1 MDNMFSNT
9 DTSLLKANIERINE
23 QIKMKQNDI
32 FKPTLEDRLKIHNII
47 LDYIKKHK
55 RKVYG
60 GYAVNKL
67 LISKGCEPIYK
78 DYEVPDIDFYS
89 IDPNSDV
96 INLCNILFD
105 SGYTRVSARE
115 AKHQNT
121 YSIFVNFDLYCD
133 ITYMPSNIYKKT
145 PYITIEDI
153 IYVNPN
159 FMIIDYLRMI
169 TDPLNSYW
177 RIEKSFSRLIKLLEY
192 FPLPRF
198 NKEIEIGETDNDE
211 HIKNS
216 IDIILDDIKNKDIV
230 VVGFYAYNY
239 FLEKSKFT
247 EKNKKIKSLNIPY
260 LEIIS
265 KNYKK
270 DFDSIMEKL
279 KLNYVDKIQHTEFNP
294 FFIFLGNSVEVYLEN
309 ELILIMY
316 DYQNRCHP
324 FISNNN
330 IKIGTLS
337 LTLMYSQINVIKYRI
352 LDDNN
357 FKLINMIMVSHL
369 IQMKNYFLS
378 KNKKTIFD
386 ETPFKDFVIECISS
400 DINPDHEQLLKF
412 ERRRAQNKPVMFIYD
427 PSKNRKDKKDENFF
441 FSNISGNEIENEKR
455 LKLNDAIRDDQ
466 SEYSNEESNNIEA
479 EEDVEDEENIEE

>member
-1 MDNMFSNT
+1 MFSNT
-9 DTSLLKANIERINE
+9 DSSLLKANIERINE

-32 FKPTLEDRLKIHNII
+32 FKPSLQERIKIHNII

-55 RKVYG
+55 RKIYG

-67 LISKGCEPIYK
+67 LISKGCESIYK

-133 ITYMPSNIYKKT
+133 ITYMPSNIYKKV
-145 PYITIEDI
+145 PYISLDNI

-177 RIEKSFSRLIKLLEY
+177 RIEKSFSRLIKILEY

-198 NKEIEIGETDNDE
+198 NKEIEIGDTDNDLNIQNA
-211 HIKNS
+211 IK
-216 IDIILDDIKNKDIV
+216 IILDDIKNKDII

-239 FLEKSKFT
+239 YLKQSKFT
-247 EKNKKIKSLNIPY
+247 EKNRQIKPLNIPY

-265 KNYKK
+265 KNYKQ

-279 KLNYVDKIQHTEFNP
+279 KLTYSDKIEHTEFNP
-294 FFIFLGNSVEVYLEN
+294 FFIFLGNSVEVYLDG
-309 ELILIMY
+309 ELILIIY
-316 DYQNRCHP
+316 DYQKRCHP
-324 FISNNN
+324 FIVDNN

-337 LTLMYSQINVIKYRI
+337 LTLMYSQINVIKFRI
-352 LDDNN
+352 LDDND
-357 FKLINMIMVSHL
+357 FKLIYMIMVSHL

-412 ERRRAQNKPVMFIYD
+412 ERRRAQNKPTMFIYD
-427 PSKNRKDKKDENFF
+427 PSKNRKEKKDENFF

-455 LKLNDAIRDDQ
+455 LKLNETICDD
-466 SEYSNEESNNIEA
+466 SSTCSNGEILD
-479 EEDVEDEENIEE
+479 EEDNSENLE

>member
-1 MDNMFSNT
+1 MDNMFSNV
-9 DTSLLKANIERINE
+9 DSSLLKANIERIND
-23 QIKMKQNDI
+23 QIKLKQNDI
-32 FKPTLEDRLKIHNII
+32 YKPTLQERLKIHNII
-47 LDYIKKHK
+47 LDFIKKNK

-60 GYAVNKL
+60 GYAVNQL
-67 LISKGCEPIYK
+67 LVSKGCEPIYK
-78 DYEVPDIDFYS
+78 DYEVSDIDFYS

-133 ITYMPSNIYKKT
+133 ITYMPSNIYKKI
-145 PYITIEDI
+145 PYITIENI

-177 RIEKSFSRLIKLLEY
+177 RIEKSFSRLIKLLEF

-198 NKEIEIGETDNDE
+198 NKEIEIGESDNDF

-216 IDIILDDIKNKDIV
+216 IKIILDDIKNKDIV

-247 EKNKKIKSLNIPY
+247 DKNKKIKSLNIPY

-265 KNYKK
+265 KNYKQ

-279 KLNYVDKIQHTEFNP
+279 KLTYTNKIEHTEFNP
-294 FFIFLGNSVEVYLEN
+294 FFIFLGNSVEVYLEG

-316 DYQNRCHP
+316 DYQKRCHP
-324 FISNNN
+324 FILDNN

-352 LDDNN
+352 VDDND
-357 FKLINMIMVSHL
+357 FKLIYMMMVSHL

-386 ETPFKDFVIECISS
+386 ETPFKDFVIDCISS
-400 DINPDHEQLLKF
+400 DVNPDHEQLLKF
-412 ERRRAQNKPVMFIYD
+412 ESRRAQNKPTMFIYD
-427 PSKNRKDKKDENFF
+427 PSKNRKEKKDENFF
-441 FSNISGNEIENEKR
+441 FANISGNEIENEKR
-455 LKLNDAIRDDQ
+455 LKLNDTICDD
-466 SEYSNEESNNIEA
+466 SSTCSNEEVLNVDEQ
-479 EEDVEDEENIEE
+479 VEDE

>member
-1 MDNMFSNT
+1 MDNLFSNT
-9 DTSLLKANIERINE
+9 DSSLLKTNIERIND
-23 QIKMKQNDI
+23 QIKLKQNDI
-32 FKPTLEDRLKIHNII
+32 FKPTLHERLKIHNII
-47 LDYIKKHK
+47 LDFIKKNK

-78 DYEVPDIDFYS
+78 DHEIPDIDFYS

-96 INLCNILFD
+96 IILCNLLFD

-192 FPLPRF
+192 FPLCKF
-198 NKEIEIGETDNDE
+198 NKEIEIGETENDF

-216 IDIILDDIKNKDIV
+216 IDIILDNIKNKDIIV
-230 VVGFYAYNY
+230 TGFYAYNY

-247 EKNKKIKSLNIPY
+247 EKNKKIKKLNVPY

-265 KNYKK
+265 KNYKE
-270 DFDSIMEKL
+270 DFDSIL
-279 KLNYVDKIQHTEFNP
+279 KRLKEIYPDRINHTEFNP
-294 FFIFLGNSVEVYLEN
+294 FFIFNGHSVEIYLDG
-309 ELILIMY
+309 ELILIIY
-316 DYQNRCHP
+316 DYQKRCHP
-324 FISNNN
+324 FITYNN

-337 LTLMYSQINVIKYRI
+337 LTLMYAQINVIKYRV
-352 LDDNN
+352 LDDEN
-357 FKLINMIMVSHL
+357 FKLIYMIMVSHL
-369 IQMKNYFLS
+369 IQMKNYYLS

-386 ETPFKDFVIECISS
+386 ETPFKDFVIDCISS
-400 DINPDHEQLLKF
+400 DVNPDHEQLLKF
-412 ERRRAQNKPVMFIYD
+412 EQRRAQNKPAMFIYD
-427 PSKNRKDKKDENFF
+427 PSKNRKEKKDEKFF
-441 FSNISGNEIENEKR
+441 FANISGNEIQNEKR
-455 LKLNDAIRDDQ
+455 LKLKEGNVSDDR
-466 SEYSNEESNNIEA
+466 SECTEEEVLEVLEVEEILDDNIY
-479 EEDVEDEENIEE
+479 